1 MIRII
6 LGRAGAG
13 KTTQIMNE
21 IAQLVA
27 AGEPSLLVVPEQY
40 SHSAERHL
48 LLVAG
53 DATSLHCDVLS
64 FRRLMLRVSEEL
76 GVGGQT
82 LDDGG
87 MLLTLHR
94 ALTAMSGK
102 LELYG
107 GADVRVKFLQSLLAT
122 VSELQ
127 NNAITADMLYAAAE
141 DTSDALGK
149 KLRDLAMILTS
160 FAAHLPQGY
169 TDCGG
174 EMLRLAEY
182 VAGSEY
188 AKRRLFFDGFS
199 DFTEPEARVV
209 RALIEVGAD
218 MTFCLS
224 AESMDEDDDEL
235 AVCRETA
242 HDLLQTA
249 RECGEKCEI
258 ITLGG
263 GERTPQTELFLA
275 PDAIAECETAAVRV
289 SELVREGY
297 RYGEIAVFSRGG
309 DYPQLCEQVFARF
322 GIPTFRAGT
331 EDILTKPPV
340 RLLLT
345 ALEICAD
352 PRDRDRYIDYLR
364 TGLSGVADDEI
375 DELENRLLAEAV
387 RGETLIMAARAEEY
401 PAFVPIA
408 HLRRSLSR
416 AANCDG
422 LLRAIY
428 AFLEEIEL
436 PKSLAARAERLETL
450 GEARLAD
457 EYRQL
462 WEIIVN
468 ALDDMHAALADAPI
482 EPAELTHL
490 LRLLLSQCTVG
501 VIPTALDRVTLG
513 DMAMSRRRDLRALIV
528 LGATDTNLPK
538 RGEYG
543 GVFSEAERGTMVEE
557 LKIPLCDSPERLL
570 YRELY
575 TIHSALALPSERLI
589 FTYADGERVAP
600 AVLKIVGDEAAKS
613 PQKLSVARR
622 RSASEV
628 AAILRA
634 RERPTLRGT
643 LSAELAELLYGEE
656 IRLSATRVEQL
667 YACRYAFFLKNGLR
681 LRPRKIGKFA
691 AQDAGDFT
699 HYVLRRATELRDNG
713 ESLDELC
720 GRAAREYIVEKIPN
734 YERQTE
740 RFRYLLRR
748 LTRGAQSIVADLY
761 EELAAS
767 EFEPIGAELG
777 FAQQGDGFVVR
788 GQIDRVDAWSDGDT
802 RYLRVSDYKTGTKD
816 FSLSDAYHGLNLQ
829 MLIYLYVLERQGIP
843 TDERFEKTAAAAAVY
858 IPAKDE
864 LVNAAYN
871 LTNAEIAKELQKKVR
886 RKGLVLDAE
895 QVINA
900 LETSEIKRFLPQS
913 KDYTVSAERFALL
926 VQSVEEKLR
935 GAAEAVRGGEIA
947 AEPYVNAR
955 DERKN
960 ACQYCEYDA
969 VCAHGTQEDDAP
981 RSLYELSAGE
991 VWRRLE
997 ERGTQFER

>member
-13 KTTQIMNE
+13 KTTHIMNE
-21 IAQLVA
+21 IATLVA

-48 LLVAG
+48 LQAAG
-53 DATSLHCDVLS
+53 DAMSLHCDVLS
-64 FRRLMLRVSEEL
+64 FRRLMLRVSEEF

-107 GADVRVKFLQSLLAT
+107 GAEVRVKFLHSLLAT

-127 NNAITADMLYAAAE
+127 NNAITADMLHAAA
-141 DTSDALGK
+141 DDASDALGK

-160 FAAHLPQGY
+160 FAAHLPEGY
-169 TDCGG
+169 TDRGG

-182 VAGSEY
+182 VAGSDY
-188 AKRRLFFDGFS
+188 AKQRLFFDGFS

-224 AESMDEDDDEL
+224 AESLDEDDDDL

-242 HDLLQTA
+242 RELLQTA
-249 RECGEKCEI
+249 RECGEKCEV
-258 ITLGG
+258 ITL
-263 GERTPQTELFLA
+263 EAEEKALQTELFVA
-275 PDAIAECETAAVRV
+275 PDAIAECETAAVRI
-289 SELVREGY
+289 SELVREGC
-297 RYGEIAVFSRGG
+297 RYGELAVFSRGG
-309 DYPQLCEQVFARF
+309 DYPQLCEQVFARY

-352 PRDRDRYIDYLR
+352 PRERERYIDYLR

-387 RGETLIMAARAEEY
+387 RGETLIKAASAAEY
-401 PAFVPIA
+401 PVFVPIA
-408 HLRRSLSR
+408 RLRAALSR
-416 AANCDG
+416 ANDCDA

-428 AFLEEIEL
+428 EFLEEIEL
-436 PKSLAARAERLETL
+436 PKSLSERANRLEAL
-450 GEARLAD
+450 GETRLAD

-482 EPAELTHL
+482 EPGELTHL

-528 LGATDTNLPK
+528 LGATDSNLPK
-538 RGEYG
+538 RAEYG
-543 GVFSEAERGTMVEE
+543 GVFSEAERGRMVEE
-557 LKIPLCDSPERLL
+557 LRIPLRDSPERLL

-589 FTYADGERVAP
+589 FTYADGERVAG
-600 AVLKIVGDEAAKS
+600 AVRKIVGDEAVKA
-613 PQKLSVARR
+613 PQKLSAARR
-622 RSASEV
+622 RSASEA

-634 RERPTLRGT
+634 MERPTLRGE
-643 LSAELAELLYGEE
+643 LSAELAAQLYGEE
-656 IRLSATRVEQL
+656 IRLSATRVEQF

-699 HYVLRRATELRDNG
+699 HYVLRRATELRDDG
-713 ESLDELC
+713 ETLDELC
-720 GRAAREYIVEKIPN
+720 SRAAQEYIAEKIPH

-748 LTRGAQSIVADLY
+748 LTRSAQSVVADLY
-761 EELAAS
+761 DELAAS

-777 FAQQGDGFVVR
+777 FEQRGDGFVVR
-788 GQIDRVDAWSDGDT
+788 GQIDRVDAWSDGET

-816 FSLSDAYHGLNLQ
+816 FSLSDAYHGLSLQ
-829 MLIYLYVLERQGIP
+829 MLIYLYVLERQGLSMGAQS
-843 TDERFEKTAAAAAVY
+843 EKTAAAAAVY
-858 IPAKDE
+858 IPAREE
-864 LVNAAYN
+864 LVNKAYN
-871 LTNAEIAKELQKKVR
+871 LSDAEIERELQKKVQ
-886 RKGLVLDAE
+886 RKGLVLDVERVLA
-895 QVINA
+895 A
-900 LETSEIKRFLPQS
+900 LETNEVKRFLPQS
-913 KDYTVSAERFALL
+913 KDYAVSPERFSLL

-935 GAAEAVRGGEIA
+935 DAAECVRGGDIA
-947 AEPYVNAR
+947 AEPYFSTKV
-955 DERKN
+955 ETKN
-960 ACQYCEYDA
+960 ACAYCDFGA
-969 VCAHGTQEDDAP
+969 VCAHGTQQDDAP
-981 RSLYELSAGE
+981 RPLYELSAGE

-997 ERGTQFER
+997 ERGDAE